1 MDQFCGKFKRQSVEN
16 YEAFLSALG
25 INFAMRKAALLFNP
39 NTEIEYDSNTDTW
52 QVHSDSIIFPN
63 ALSPCEQS
71 E

>member
-1 MDQFCGKFKRQSVEN
+1 MDQFCGKFKRQSVDN

-52 QVHSDSIIFPN
+52 QVHCKKTYMLT
-63 ALSPCEQS
+63 LSVG
-71 E
+71 